1 MQVVFHCG
9 VHGTDL
15 YRMVK
20 TLLQNRDWLLRNGIE
35 PVTPNRHRDVFR
47 EALGALNGGLATEEM
62 EQVMLDAILD
72 SDDPHRIIF
81 STPTFLGKADRAVSP
96 DGLYAAAGSKMA
108 ALANL
113 FPNAEI
119 EFFMALKNPAT
130 LIQFILSQEGGGT
143 YAELMGGIVPENLRW
158 APTIRRILAAIPG
171 HRLVLWC
178 HEDTSLIWPEVVR
191 RISTMPSDVPLK
203 AGLQILGDILH
214 PDGIQM
220 IRDAMAQETRLTID
234 SRRRIFSAALQK
246 HALPDQIDVE
256 LAGLPGWTQ
265 DRVDAITATY
275 DRDMAEVAA
284 LSGVEFI
291 TP

>member
-35 PVTPNRHRDVFR
+35 PVTPNRHRDVFG
-47 EALGALNGGLATEEM
+47 EALSALNGGRATPDM
-62 EQVMLDAILD
+62 EQVMLDAVLD
-72 SDDPHRIIF
+72 TDEPRRIIF
-81 STPTFLGKADRAVSP
+81 STPTFLGKAERALSL
-96 DGLYAAAGSKMA
+96 DGLYASAGEKLA

-113 FPNAEI
+113 FPTAEV
-119 EFFMALKNPAT
+119 EFFMGLKNPAT
-130 LIQFILSQEGGGT
+130 LIPFVLAQEGSGT
-143 YAELMGGIVPENLRW
+143 YAEVMGGIDPENLRW
-158 APTIRRILAAIPG
+158 APAIRRILAALPG
-171 HRLVLWC
+171 RRLVVWC

-214 PDGIQM
+214 PDGIRM
-220 IRDAMAQETRLTID
+220 IRDAMAQETRLTIE

-246 HALPDQIDVE
+246 HALPEQIEVE
-256 LAGLPGWTQ
+256 LNLPGWNQ
-265 DRVDAITATY
+265 ALVDRISAAY
-275 DRDMAEVAA
+275 DEDMAEIAA

>member
-35 PVTPNRHRDVFR
+35 PVTPNRHRDVFG
-47 EALGALNGGLATEEM
+47 EALSALNGGRATPDM
-62 EQVMLDAILD
+62 EQVMLDAVLD
-72 SDDPHRIIF
+72 TDEPRRIIF
-81 STPTFLGKADRAVSP
+81 STPTFLGKAERALSR
-96 DGLYAAAGSKMA
+96 DGLYASAGEKMA

-113 FPNAEI
+113 FPTAQV
-119 EFFMALKNPAT
+119 EFFMGLKNPAT
-130 LIQFILSQEGGGT
+130 LIPFVLAQEGSGT
-143 YAELMGGIVPENLRW
+143 YAEVMGGVDPESLRW
-158 APTIRRILAAIPG
+158 APTIRRILAALPG
-171 HRLVLWC
+171 RRLVVWC

-191 RISTMPSDVPLK
+191 RIATMPSDVPLK

-214 PDGIQM
+214 PDGIKM
-220 IRDAMAQETRLTID
+220 IRDAMAQETRLTIE

-246 HALPDQIDVE
+246 HALPDQIEVE
-256 LAGLPGWTQ
+256 LNLPGWNQ
-265 DRVDAITATY
+265 GMVDRISAAY
-275 DRDMAEVAA
+275 DEDMAEIAA

>member
-35 PVTPNRHRDVFR
+35 PVTPNRHRDVFN
-47 EALGALNGGLATEEM
+47 EALSALNGGAATAEM

-72 SDDPHRIIF
+72 SDDPQRIIC
-81 STPTFLGKADRAVSP
+81 STPTFLGKAERALSL
-96 DGLYAAAGSKMA
+96 DGLYAAAGEKMA

-113 FPNAEI
+113 FPSAEV
-119 EFFMALKNPAT
+119 EFFMGLKNPAT
-130 LIQFILSQEGGGT
+130 LIPFVLAQEGSGT
-143 YAELMGGIVPENLRW
+143 YAEVMGGIDPESLRW
-158 APTIRRILAAIPG
+158 APAIRRILTALPG
-171 HRLVLWC
+171 HRLVVWC

-214 PDGIQM
+214 PDGIRM
-220 IRDAMAQETRLTID
+220 IRDAMAQETRLTIE

-246 HALPDQIDVE
+246 HALPDQIEVE
-256 LAGLPGWTQ
+256 LNLPGWDQ
-265 DRVDAITATY
+265 ALVDRIGAAY
-275 DRDMAEVAA
+275 DDDMAEIAA
-284 LSGVEFI
+284 LPGVEFI

>member
-35 PVTPNRHRDVFR
+35 PVTPNRHRDVFN
-47 EALGALNGGLATEEM
+47 EALSALNGGPATPEM

-72 SDDPHRIIF
+72 SDDPQRIIC
-81 STPTFLGKADRAVSP
+81 STPTFLGKAERALSQ
-96 DGLYAAAGSKMA
+96 DGLYATAGEKMA

-113 FPNAEI
+113 FPGAEI
-119 EFFMALKNPAT
+119 EFFMGLKNPAT
-130 LIQFILSQEGGGT
+130 LIPFVLSQEGSGT
-143 YAELMGGIVPENLRW
+143 YAEVMGGIDPESLRW
-158 APTIRRILAAIPG
+158 APAVRRMLAALPG
-171 HRLVLWC
+171 HRLVVWC

-214 PDGIQM
+214 PDGIKM
-220 IRDAMAQETRLTID
+220 IRDAMAQETRLTIE

-246 HALPDQIDVE
+246 HALPEQIEVE
-256 LAGLPGWTQ
+256 LNLPGWDQ
-265 DRVDAITATY
+265 ALVDRIGAAY
-275 DRDMAEVAA
+275 DDDMAEIAA

>member
-35 PVTPNRHRDVFR
+35 PVTPNRHRDVFN
-47 EALGALNGGLATEEM
+47 EALAALDGGPATAEM
-62 EQVMLDAILD
+62 EQVMLDAILE
-72 SDDPHRIIF
+72 SDDPHRIIC
-81 STPTFLGKADRAVSP
+81 STPTFLGKAERALSL
-96 DGLYAAAGSKMA
+96 DGLYSTAGEKMA

-113 FPNAEI
+113 FPGAEV

-130 LIQFILSQEGGGT
+130 LIPFVLSQEGSGT
-143 YAELMGGIVPENLRW
+143 YAEVMGGIDPESLRW
-158 APTIRRILAAIPG
+158 APAVRRILAALPG
-171 HRLVLWC
+171 RRLVIWC

-191 RISTMPSDVPLK
+191 RIATMPSDVPLK

-214 PDGIQM
+214 PDGIRM
-220 IRDAMAQETRLTID
+220 IRDAMAQETRLTIE

-246 HALPDQIDVE
+246 HALPEQIEVE
-256 LAGLPGWTQ
+256 LALPGWTQ
-265 DRVDAITATY
+265 DTVDRITAAY
-275 DRDMAEVAA
+275 DADIAEIAA
-284 LSGVEFI
+284 LPGVEFI

>member
-35 PVTPNRHRDVFR
+35 PVTPNRHRDVFG
-47 EALGALNGGLATEEM
+47 EALSALNGGRATPDM
-62 EQVMLDAILD
+62 EQVMLDAVLD
-72 SDDPHRIIF
+72 TDEPRRIIF
-81 STPTFLGKADRAVSP
+81 STPTFLGKAERALSL
-96 DGLYAAAGSKMA
+96 DGLYASAGDKLA

-113 FPNAEI
+113 FPTAEV
-119 EFFMALKNPAT
+119 EFFMGLKNPAT
-130 LIQFILSQEGGGT
+130 LIPFVLAQEGSGT
-143 YAELMGGIVPENLRW
+143 YAEVMGGIDPESLRW
-158 APTIRRILAAIPG
+158 APAIRRILAALPG
-171 HRLVLWC
+171 RRLVVWC

-214 PDGIQM
+214 PDGIKM
-220 IRDAMAQETRLTID
+220 IRDAMAQETRLTIE

-246 HALPDQIDVE
+246 HALPDQIEVE
-256 LAGLPGWTQ
+256 LNLPGWNQ
-265 DRVDAITATY
+265 ALVDRISAAY
-275 DRDMAEVAA
+275 DQDMAEIAA